1 VFCLQLITYFL
12 FMYALMTWTYGIGAP
27 TGLFVPSLAVGAAG
41 GQIVGRMV
49 RAMVMSTGSDIVV
62 DLHAYAVMGA
72 ASMLGGTTR
81 MTISIT
87 VLVMETT
94 GSMQLIIPL
103 MITIFFAKNI
113 GDRYSMGIYDTHIK
127 IRGAP
132 FLNEPEYAGV
142 AADKLKVAE
151 VMADSLVTLKPV
163 MRVRDLVNALT
174 STSHGA
180 FPVTV
185 TDVGDG
191 HESGQPIEL
200 HGSITRNLLL
210 KMLTHRVAMF
220 DPEEPREVS
229 VEQSPFHTQIP
240 KY

>member
-1 VFCLQLITYFL
+1 
-12 FMYALMTWTYGIGAP
+12 
-27 TGLFVPSLAVGAAG
+27 
-41 GQIVGRMV
+41 
-49 RAMVMSTGSDIVV
+49 
-62 DLHAYAVMGA
+62 
-72 ASMLGGTTR
+72 MLGGTTR

-229 VEQSPFHTQIP
+229 VTRSPFHTQIP

>member
-1 VFCLQLITYFL
+1 
-12 FMYALMTWTYGIGAP
+12 
-27 TGLFVPSLAVGAAG
+27 
-41 GQIVGRMV
+41 
-49 RAMVMSTGSDIVV
+49 
-62 DLHAYAVMGA
+62 
-72 ASMLGGTTR
+72 MLGGTTR

-229 VEQSPFHTQIP
+229 VRSVQLPPFHTQIP
-240 KY
+240 NH

>member
-1 VFCLQLITYFL
+1 
-12 FMYALMTWTYGIGAP
+12 
-27 TGLFVPSLAVGAAG
+27 
-41 GQIVGRMV
+41 
-49 RAMVMSTGSDIVV
+49 
-62 DLHAYAVMGA
+62 
-72 ASMLGGTTR
+72 MLGGTTR

-229 VEQSPFHTQIP
+229 VTRSIPSILKYPTSPHYHSPPIP
-240 KY
+240 PLTLTPITTRSSTRTRRIATLCSKS

>member
-1 VFCLQLITYFL
+1 MFRLQLITYFL

-41 GQIVGRMV
+41 GQIVGRVV

-127 IRGAP
+127 IRGGECIFILIWAIRLTAC
-132 FLNEPEYAGV
+132 FVYSSVFERARIRRRRCGQ
-142 AADKLKVAE
+142 AE
-151 VMADSLVTLKPV
+151 
-163 MRVRDLVNALT
+163 
-174 STSHGA
+174 G
-180 FPVTV
+180 
-185 TDVGDG
+185 G
-191 HESGQPIEL
+191 
-200 HGSITRNLLL
+200 
-210 KMLTHRVAMF
+210 
-220 DPEEPREVS
+220 
-229 VEQSPFHTQIP
+229 
-240 KY
+240 

>member
-1 VFCLQLITYFL
+1 MHMRGT
-12 FMYALMTWTYGIGAP
+12 P
-27 TGLFVPSLAVGAAG
+27 AATCT
-41 GQIVGRMV
+41 
-49 RAMVMSTGSDIVV
+49 RA
-62 DLHAYAVMGA
+62 
-72 ASMLGGTTR
+72 
-81 MTISIT
+81 
-87 VLVMETT
+87 
-94 GSMQLIIPL
+94 
-103 MITIFFAKNI
+103 K
-113 GDRYSMGIYDTHIK
+113 
-127 IRGAP
+127 
-132 FLNEPEYAGV
+132 YAGV

-229 VEQSPFHTQIP
+229 ATRSPFHTQIP
-240 KY
+240 NQ